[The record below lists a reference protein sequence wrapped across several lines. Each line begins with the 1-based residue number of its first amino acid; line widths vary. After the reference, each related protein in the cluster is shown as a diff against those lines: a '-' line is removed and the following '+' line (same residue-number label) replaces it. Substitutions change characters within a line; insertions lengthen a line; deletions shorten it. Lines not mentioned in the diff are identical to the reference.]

1 MRYRFTPT
9 QRKALKVAVHSAA
22 KHLYC
27 SLEPLEPEAQ
37 KKRGSGG
44 GVGKDFRK
52 WVEYVEPLYLEPA
65 CKPGAREALCEA
77 LGLKEEDDADAST
90 PSILAGLYSLQ
101 CAVAAAALRIVEKIC
116 KKRGEKKR
124 EKREDGARGLFA
136 MLPAGLPIKRAVI
149 GLERSMRSLD
159 PLFETMDVCPW
170 PSDLLGSLFHVTVSK
185 KIRHAFGAYHTSTPV
200 ARELSRLALS
210 ELVLELE
217 RERRSIQQGGTLRIL
232 DPGCGS
238 GVFLVEVY
246 RKMLTDLHPSVALES
261 VWGFDMSPVA
271 VFMARLNLAASYEGN
286 LTPKSIDKI
295 CNRIRLNDSI
305 LGQPFRGGVIEEK
318 QGGGGAEEMFDVL
331 IGNPPWV
338 RWDVLAGEYRKKVR
352 DLVESRKKLF
362 GERGFLASLGGAND
376 DLLTVF
382 SALTA
387 ERYLRRGG
395 VLAFLVKQSVFTN
408 RTGAA
413 FRALGDD
420 GPRGLNLGWLQ
431 AHDLRLLRG
440 VFDLGDQQPG
450 AVVARLGTAP
460 KRPLPLFIWEKEV
473 EREGKGEGKGEREG
487 IVYRKAWVDLL
498 EPKKHG
504 SPWVRTAVPREGIE
518 CCPVMEGAEKAFKEP
533 DFRESGQLDKK
544 VGVKSK
550 HEKLGKESIGWGIRR
565 FDGYGF
571 KPEFVGENA
580 YGAEVRHGLKH
591 DAEGVF
597 AVRVMER
604 DGDNLVIRPKEG
616 GAPYSVEAAWV
627 YPYIKP
633 RHIRMWRIRGWE
645 YVVVPQKRA
654 GENNE
659 DNLKESAPG
668 LWSYLDAHRERFLKR
683 RSKVY
688 RKGPFYGVFGLG
700 PYTWESH
707 RVAWSGLGNRPWF
720 GYLKRVEDTFLGK
733 RCAVVDTS
741 CYSIAVDGEDEALY
755 LLGVLNCPV
764 VSNHLVVSGSGAK
777 RPFSKTALARLSI
790 PRFKQG
796 DGAMERVA
804 EIAGVLSANKQRE
817 RNMSEKL
824 EYLEYKEEWNRLV
837 CDIMTRKRARK

>member
-1 MRYRFTPT
+1 MRYRFTPI
-9 QRKALKVAVHSAA
+9 QRKALKKAVHSAA

-27 SLEPLEPEAQ
+27 SMEPLEPEG
-37 KKRGSGG
+37 KEKRGC
-44 GVGKDFRK
+44 VDKDFRK

-65 CKPGAREALCEA
+65 CKPGARAALYEA
-77 LGLKEEDDADAST
+77 LGLEKADNEDVSSLT
-90 PSILAGLYSLQ
+90 ILAGLYSLQ
-101 CAVAAAALRIVEKIC
+101 CAVAAAALRIVEKLC
-116 KKRGEKKR
+116 NKKGEKKG
-124 EKREDGARGLFA
+124 DGARGLFS
-136 MLPAGLPIKRAVI
+136 MVLGGLPIKRAVI
-149 GLERSMRSLD
+149 GLEGSMRSLD

-185 KIRHAFGAYHTSTPV
+185 KIRHAFGAYHTATPV

-210 ELVLELE
+210 ELVRG
-217 RERRSIQQGGTLRIL
+217 REIQKGGPLRIL

-246 RKMLTDLHPSVALES
+246 REMLKDLPSSVALES

-271 VFMARLNLAASYEGN
+271 VFMARLNLATSYEGT
-286 LTPKSIDKI
+286 LTPPLIDKI

-305 LGQPFRGGVIEEK
+305 LGRPFNGGVSEEE
-318 QGGGGAEEMFDVL
+318 QGGGGVEEMFDALV
-331 IGNPPWV
+331 GNPPWV
-338 RWDVLAGEYRKKVR
+338 RWDVLAGEYRKKLR
-352 DLVESRKKLF
+352 DLVETRKNLF
-362 GERGFLASLGGAND
+362 GERGFLASLGGSND
-376 DLLTVF
+376 DLLSVF
-382 SALTA
+382 SALAA
-387 ERYLRRGG
+387 ERYLRKGG

-420 GPRGLNLGWLQ
+420 GPRGLKLGWRQ

-450 AVVARLGTAP
+450 AVIARLGTAP
-460 KRPLPLFIWEKEV
+460 RWPLPLFIWERKEEA
-473 EREGKGEGKGEREG
+473 EREVNG
-487 IVYRKAWVDLL
+487 ITQRAFWAELL
-498 EPKKHG
+498 EPEKRG
-504 SPWVRTAVPREGIE
+504 SPWVQTSRWREGIGGDS
-518 CCPVMEGAEKAFKEP
+518 VMEREEEGGKKWGEKRGAELCVG
-533 DFRESGQLDKK
+533 ESGQPGEK
-544 VGVKSK
+544 VEEKSR
-550 HEKLGKESIGWGIRR
+550 HEKQYNESKGWSFKGS
-565 FDGYGF
+565 DGYGF
-571 KPEFVGENA
+571 RHEFVGENA
-580 YGAEVRHGLKH
+580 YGDEVRHGLKH

-597 AVRVMER
+597 AVRVLER
-604 DGDNLVIRPKEG
+604 DGDKLVIRPKEG
-616 GAPYSVEAAWV
+616 GASYSVEAAWV
-627 YPYIKP
+627 HPYIKP

-659 DNLKESAPG
+659 VNLKENAPG
-668 LWSYLDAHRERFLKR
+668 LWSYLEAHRERFLQRK
-683 RSKVY
+683 SKVY

-707 RVAWSGLGNRPWF
+707 RVVWSGLGNRPWF
-720 GYLKRVEDTFLGK
+720 GDLKRVEDSFLGK

-790 PRFKQG
+790 PRFEQG
-796 DGAMERVA
+796 ESDMLRVA
-804 EIAGVLSANKQRE
+804 QIAGVLSANIRRGCKMTEDQ
-817 RNMSEKL
+817 
-824 EYLEYKEEWNRLV
+824 EYKEEWNRLV
-837 CDIMTRKRARK
+837 CDIMTRKRARS